1 MTGYSPVYSTSD
13 LTSIIVDVIGS
24 VGAQLVTFAP
34 ILIVV
39 AIATALWARGKGF
52 LHF

>member
-1 MTGYSPVYSTSD
+1 MAYTAVYSTDD
-13 LTSIIVDVIGS
+13 LVNIIIDVIGS

-34 ILIVV
+34 IIIVV
-39 AIATALWARGKGF
+39 AIAAGLWARGKGF